1 MTKRKWHYCGDIN
14 LEYGGTFYRM
24 EDILAWDNDDVT
36 VVDVT
41 SGEDI
46 GKVHG
51 SREYWMVDEG
61 LVYVPRVRGE
71 ISDTGNTSIVE
82 KYNHACK
89 SMGYKLRPNLDLEV
103 GQDTVYG
110 YDSLEW
116 RMLIVEALKGYN
128 GMDRDQFKIV
138 TNDAELWGKVPEES
152 RNDSWYRLRAGAS
165 LENWVKKHVLRGL
178 A

>member
-1 MTKRKWHYCGDIN
+1 MANRKWHYCGDID
-14 LEYGGTFYRM
+14 LEYGGTFYSM

-61 LVYVPRVRGE
+61 SVYVPRVRGE
-71 ISDTGNTSIVE
+71 ISDTRNTWIVE

-89 SMGYKLRPNLDLEV
+89 SRGYKLRPNLDLEV
-103 GQDTVYG
+103 RQDTVYG
-110 YDSLEW
+110 YGSLEW
-116 RMLIVEALKGYN
+116 RMLIVKALKGYN
-128 GMDRDQFKIV
+128 GMDRDQFKCV
-138 TNDAELWGKVPEES
+138 TNDAELWGKIPEEN
-152 RNDSWYRLRAGAS
+152 RNDSWYRLRAGVS